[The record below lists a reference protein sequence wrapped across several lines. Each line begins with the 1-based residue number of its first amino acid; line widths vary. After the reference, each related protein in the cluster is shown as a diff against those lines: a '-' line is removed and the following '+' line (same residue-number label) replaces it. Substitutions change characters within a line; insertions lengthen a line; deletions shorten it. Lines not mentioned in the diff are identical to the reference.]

1 MEFKY
6 FSFYKSISN
15 FATNLIGVFLPLLI
29 YKQTG
34 SFLLAIVFFL
44 GQYLLNILFSALL
57 KKWIFSKP
65 QILLL
70 YRIIPFALYSICI
83 MLLEINVFVFA
94 IPLCIFY
101 ALNVALSVPP
111 EEIILNYSSEEN
123 YSSNLGIVDFLSYL
137 FSTLAVVA
145 GGLILDKLS
154 AISLTLI
161 SASLYAISI
170 VPLLIFYFKNKKNL
184 TFNQEQTSNA
194 VEQDKNEKA
203 KAKARKSI
211 ILRYSIILGLTFCID
226 ACYAMLSLVLY
237 IEFNAFTISALVYGI
252 IDLAYGVSSLIVGK
266 IQEKKDISKWSK
278 IAAIICGISILCVP
292 FINSNALLIV
302 AITIPALLEP
312 LLIIYLSDNMIQK
325 TRILGVSNSA
335 LFYYTNSF
343 WITTSVCILTG
354 LVGTLTPGIILSG
367 LGTISV
373 GLMIDKH
380 EDKTNKIIIDY
391 LDQVEIKKKRKR
403 KRKPAATAK

>member
-34 SFLLAIVFFL
+34 QFLIAIAFFL
-44 GQYLLNILFSALL
+44 GQYLLNILFSSIF
-57 KKWIFSKP
+57 KKVIFSKP

-70 YRIIPFALYSICI
+70 WRIIPFVLYSVCI
-83 MLLEINVFVFA
+83 MLLEVNVFVFS

-101 ALNVALSVPP
+101 ALNVSLSIPP

-194 VEQDKNEKA
+194 VEQDKNIKA
-203 KAKARKSI
+203 KEKARKSI
-211 ILRYSIILGLTFCID
+211 ISRYSLILGLTFCID

-237 IEFNAFTISALVYGI
+237 IEFDVFTISAMVYGI

-266 IQEKKDISKWSK
+266 IHEKKDISKFSK
-278 IAAIICGISILCVP
+278 LAAFICGMAILSVP
-292 FINSNALLIV
+292 FINNNILMIV

-343 WITTSVCILTG
+343 WITTSICILTG

-367 LGTISV
+367 IGTMSV
-373 GLMIDKH
+373 GFMIDKH
-380 EDKTNKIIIDY
+380 EEKTNQIVIDY
-391 LDQVEIKKKRKR
+391 LDQVEVKKKRKR
-403 KRKPAATAK
+403 KRKPSATAK

>member
-6 FSFYKSISN
+6 FGFYKSISN

-29 YKQTG
+29 YNQTG
-34 SFLLAIVFFL
+34 MFLLAIAFFL
-44 GQYLLNILFSALL
+44 GQYALNILFSALL
-57 KKWIFSKP
+57 KKLIFSKP

-70 YRIIPFALYSICI
+70 YRIIPFVLYSVCI
-83 MLLEINVFVFA
+83 MLLEVNVFVFA

-101 ALNVALSVPP
+101 SLNVAMSVPP
-111 EEIILNYSSEEN
+111 EEILLNYSSEEN
-123 YSSNLGIVDFLSYL
+123 YSEHLGISDFLTYL
-137 FSTLAVVA
+137 FACLSVVA
-145 GGLILDKLS
+145 GGYVLDNITPVVLTIIS
-154 AISLTLI
+154 VTLYGISLIPLI
-161 SASLYAISI
+161 
-170 VPLLIFYFKNKKNL
+170 IFYNKNKNKAN
-184 TFNQEQTSNA
+184 FNQELTTNA
-194 VEQDKNEKA
+194 VEQDKNVKA
-203 KAKARKSI
+203 KEKARKSLI
-211 ILRYSIILGLTFCID
+211 VRYSLILGLTFCID
-226 ACYAMLSLVLY
+226 ACYALISLLVY
-237 IEFNAFTISALVYGI
+237 IKFDLFTISAIIYGLS
-252 IDLAYGVSSLIVGK
+252 DLLYGASSLFVGK
-266 IQEKKDISKWSK
+266 WHEKKDISPFAK
-278 IAAIICGISILCVP
+278 IAAFISGIVITMLPFIDNQITLMIIICIIS
-292 FINSNALLIV
+292 
-302 AITIPALLEP
+302 LLEP